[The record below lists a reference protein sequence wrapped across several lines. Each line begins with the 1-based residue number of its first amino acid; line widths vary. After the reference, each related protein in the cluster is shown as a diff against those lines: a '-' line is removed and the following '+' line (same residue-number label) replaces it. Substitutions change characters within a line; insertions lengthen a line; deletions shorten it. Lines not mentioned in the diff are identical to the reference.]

1 MTDLD
6 IRGGFST
13 SIMIERNSLDEI
25 TSIFRRDNSASPDTI
40 FTLDTC
46 HAAPAF
52 VTCPELSHVSTQ
64 TEPEVSCDKCDL
76 GGRRLAELCT
86 KLEEAKLK
94 NDEQVS
100 SGLCNIS

>member
-1 MTDLD
+1 
-6 IRGGFST
+6 
-13 SIMIERNSLDEI
+13 MIERNSLDEI

-46 HAAPAF
+46 LAAPAI
-52 VTCPELSHVSTQ
+52 VTCPEVSHVSTQ

-100 SGLCNIS
+100 LGLCNIS

>member
-1 MTDLD
+1 
-6 IRGGFST
+6 
-13 SIMIERNSLDEI
+13 MIERNSLDEI

-46 HAAPAF
+46 HATPAL

-64 TEPEVSCDKCDL
+64 TEPEPEVSCDKCDL

-94 NDEQVS
+94 NDEQVRL
-100 SGLCNIS
+100 GLCSIS